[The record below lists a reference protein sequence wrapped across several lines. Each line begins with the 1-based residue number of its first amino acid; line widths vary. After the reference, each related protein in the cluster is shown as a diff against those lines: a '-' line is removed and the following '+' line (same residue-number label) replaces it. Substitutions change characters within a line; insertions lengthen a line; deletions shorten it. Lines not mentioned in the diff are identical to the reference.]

1 MAPTTVDPVLVD
13 LADEVAASFADAV
26 TAIERLATE
35 EHDGEMIAMLLL
47 ELSAVLLEGAR
58 LGALADVLPGERF
71 EPDTGHEPDLDRIRL
86 PLRERLGDL
95 DAYGEVFDPYDATS
109 TVVRSALSDD
119 LATIAEELLHGLAH
133 HRAGRPVEALWW
145 WQFSYITSWGPAASA
160 ALRAVQSLVAH
171 VRLGTPLEE

>member
-1 MAPTTVDPVLVD
+1 MTRYTVDPVLVD
-13 LADEVAASFADAV
+13 LADEIAASFADVV

-71 EPDTGHEPDLDRIRL
+71 EPDTGREPDLDRIRL
-86 PLRERLGDL
+86 PLRARLGEL
-95 DAYGEVFDPYDATS
+95 DTYGEVFDPYDHAAV
-109 TVVRSALSDD
+109 VVRSALSDD
-119 LATIAEELLHGLAH
+119 LATIADELLHGLAH
-133 HRAGRPVEALWW
+133 HRAGRPLEALWW

-171 VRLGTPLEE
+171 VRLGAPMEE